1 MTIDIIAI
9 NPKTN
14 KVCTFRDSRESDLR
28 NVNGKQFYFFNN
40 YQPLWEVVRIEKVS
54 QERIDAEDGYF
65 AKYGSA
71 CE

>member
-1 MTIDIIAI
+1 MKIDIIAI

-14 KVCTFRDSRESDLR
+14 KACTFRDSSESDLR
-28 NVNGKQFYFFNN
+28 LVDGKQFYFFNN
-40 YQPLWEVVRIEKVS
+40 YQPLWEVVGIEEVS
-54 QERIDAEDGYF
+54 QKRIDAENGYF